1 MRCQTQIN
9 MYVMS
14 RVIFGLLRLATNRG
28 LIPEWEKGWG
38 YTLFAGL
45 VWGAVMLLFESEAGV
60 LQKSLANSMEYLY
73 HDSDRGPN
81 KGEGLLDWLLRE

>member
-1 MRCQTQIN
+1 

-28 LIPEWEKGWG
+28 LIPEWEQGWG
-38 YTLFAGL
+38 YTLYAAL
-45 VWGAVMLLFESEAGV
+45 VWGAVMLLFEREKSV

-73 HDSDRGPN
+73 HDSDKAPN